1 MDMNFAVASVTALA
15 SAEQP
20 ASNPASKWILL
31 VLAVLAVA
39 WFIVKKIKNRRATV
53 SIQMEP
59 LEAAKTEEAE
69 NETAEEVSEDTEET
83 AEDTAVEEND
93 GGETVAAITAAVAL
107 LLESE
112 GKPPMGFRVV
122 SFRRSSTR

>member
-39 WFIVKKIKNRRATV
+39 WFIVKKIKNRRAGV
-53 SIQMEP
+53 AIQMEP
-59 LEAAKTEEAE
+59 LEEEKAEKAE
-69 NETAEEVSEDTEET
+69 NEADEEVSDDTEET
-83 AEDTAVEEND
+83 AEDTALEETD

>member
-31 VLAVLAVA
+31 VLAVLAAV
-39 WFIVKKIKNRRATV
+39 WFIVKKIKSRRAV
-53 SIQMEP
+53 VAIQMEP
-59 LEAAKTEEAE
+59 FEEEKAETAE
-69 NETAEEVSEDTEET
+69 NEADEEVSDDTEDTIDDTAEEE
-83 AEDTAVEEND
+83 AD